1 MTMNDNILRNH
12 DNRKETHETIQVHKN
27 WTTARRSEAGKW
39 EWVWLESGKELWCQ
53 GVLCIF
59 STILHCTVEQLE
71 HNNTFCPHCPQQAVG
86 CAVVPSSAPYI
97 SFLFWAALSG
107 TMLFS
112 PRWFVTWVRTFTLWK
127 GVVLWPQDLVLYSW
141 LRLSTRVWGRA
152 GR

>member
-1 MTMNDNILRNH
+1 MITFLETMTTE
-12 DNRKETHETIQVHKN
+12 RKHMKQYKSIKTKQPLAAQRQE
-27 WTTARRSEAGKW
+27 SESECDLKVEKSSDVKVYCAF
-39 EWVWLESGKELWCQ
+39 
-53 GVLCIF
+53 F

-112 PRWFVTWVRTFTLWK
+112 SRWFVTWVRTFTLWK